1 MVGVSM
7 WGEDSP
13 PPEKLQTCGAEWLIL
28 TLLFLPPSPQSCF
41 TEQSTPLH
49 YIFTASNTGA
59 LFCDGFWLQGFSEWK
74 SLEEGTSETRVLEAS
89 KPLNCSS
96 AI

>member
-1 MVGVSM
+1 MPGVRM

-41 TEQSTPLH
+41 TEQSAPLH

-59 LFCDGFWLQGFSEWK
+59 LFCADFF
-74 SLEEGTSETRVLEAS
+74 
-89 KPLNCSS
+89 
-96 AI
+96 